1 MSAKICIVY
10 SHHKLGDLIWQLPY
24 IKAISEHHKNSVDL
38 ILRNKT
44 QGKKILKDLNH
55 IETVH
60 YNNFRKGIN
69 YWIDVLKL
77 FKIFFKNKY
86 SHVYLLD
93 KVNKPA
99 IAAKLAGI
107 RNIIGPGIKN
117 QKKWLTIKN
126 FLEDKDFKLNYSE
139 QSQKLLKINKI
150 QIKNLYPNLIFN
162 TNDYIRQNLD
172 ILPKGEKIAFGVDS
186 FEDYKMWYEEN
197 FIELAD
203 KLSDLK
209 IFDYIYLICGP
220 DKSHISQKIIEIS
233 KKKYF
238 IDCSQKNLTGVITA
252 LKKSK
257 FFIGNN
263 SGPLNLS
270 AALGLK
276 SFGLIANDPASEL
289 RYSKIIPITPDNY
302 IDNIWN
308 KKREGMKKLTVEK
321 VYSKILENL
330 N

>member
-1 MSAKICIVY
+1 MSTKICIVY

-77 FKIFFKNKY
+77 FNIFFKNKY
-86 SHVYLLD
+86 SYVYLLD

>member
-77 FKIFFKNKY
+77 FNIFFKNKY
-86 SHVYLLD
+86 SYVYLLD

-220 DKSHISQKIIEIS
+220 DKSHISKKIIETS

>member
-77 FKIFFKNKY
+77 FNIFFKNKY
-86 SHVYLLD
+86 SYVYLLD

-107 RNIIGPGIKN
+107 KNIIGPGIKN

-162 TNDYIRQNLD
+162 TNDYIKQNLD

-186 FEDYKMWYEEN
+186 FENYKMWYEEN